1 MDEPLLVQ
9 AICQGGADMIERL
22 GYLAHAQSQ
31 TYQNKV
37 AKALELIVTHDDY
50 AVSVSWGKDSIVL
63 LHLCAT
69 VYPDIT
75 ALHGRYGNINEHIA
89 DTDRVRDAMLAK
101 LPNVVYDEIP
111 IAGEWDMFERAGGAF
126 DIPATDRQ
134 KEAYKWWVDNKWSAK
149 SAPALVERGKNGS
162 FVGMRQEE
170 SHARRMT
177 IAKRGKD
184 YQKANGDNMCL
195 PLAHWT
201 GKDIWAYIFS
211 HDLPYLTA
219 YDNANTSRERVRSEF
234 VFSGQSA
241 EALKRHGVWQDWERC
256 YPDEFS
262 AWMAKFPELMRL

>member
-1 MDEPLLVQ
+1 
-9 AICQGGADMIERL
+9 MIERL
-22 GYLAHAQSQ
+22 GYLAHAQTAS
-31 TYQNKV
+31 YQSKV
-37 AKALELIVTHDDY
+37 DKALALIASHDDY

-69 VYPDIT
+69 VYPNIT

-89 DTDRVRDAMLAK
+89 DTDRVRDAMLML
-101 LPNVVYDEIP
+101 LPDIDYHEIP

-126 DIPATDRQ
+126 GIPVTDAQ
-134 KEAYKWWVDNKWSAK
+134 KQAYKWWVDNKWSAK
-149 SAPALVERGKNGS
+149 SADALAKHGKNGS

-170 SHARRMT
+170 SKARRMT

-184 YQKANGDNMCL
+184 YTKANGDKMCL

-211 HDLPYLTA
+211 HNLPYLTA
-219 YDNANTSRERVRSEF
+219 YDNANTNRERVRSEF

-241 EALKRHGVWQDWERC
+241 DALKRHGVWQDWQKC
-256 YPDEFS
+256 YPNEFN
-262 AWMAKFPELMRL
+262 AWMARFPELDG

>member
-1 MDEPLLVQ
+1 
-9 AICQGGADMIERL
+9 MIERL
-22 GYLAHAQSQ
+22 GYLAHAQSPAFAK
-31 TYQNKV
+31 KV
-37 AKALELIVTHDDY
+37 EQALALIATHPDY

-69 VYPDIT
+69 VYPNIT

-89 DTDRVRDAMLAK
+89 DTDRVRDEMLAR
-101 LPNVVYDEIP
+101 LPQVIYDEIP
-111 IAGEWDMFERAGGAF
+111 IMGEWDMFERAGGAF
-126 DIPATDRQ
+126 GVPTTEQQ
-134 KEAYKWWVDNKWSAK
+134 KEAYKWWLDNKWSAK
-149 SAPALVERGKNGS
+149 SPIALAKHNKNGS

-211 HDLPYLTA
+211 RDLPYLTA

-241 EALKRHGVWQDWERC
+241 DALKRHGVWQDWEQC
-256 YPDEFS
+256 YPDEFK
-262 AWMAKFPELMRL
+262 AWLERFPELGR